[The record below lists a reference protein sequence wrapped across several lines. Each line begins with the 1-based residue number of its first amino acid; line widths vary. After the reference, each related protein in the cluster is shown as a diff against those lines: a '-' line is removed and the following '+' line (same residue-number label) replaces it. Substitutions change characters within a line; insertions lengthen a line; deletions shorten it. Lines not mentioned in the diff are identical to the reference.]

1 MRTISHRRERKSPSR
16 DGQERPQR
24 RGSRRLVIRGETWTW
39 RFGHVIDIRDAEGKG
54 HKADLAEVLGGD
66 REDVERASW
75 KRNLTVDPS
84 LIVDHINR
92 RILGYDDAMGFPA
105 GSRWHR
111 HQAAMRDG
119 WIAFAGP
126 RGIWQA
132 RITPWLCDIRSPE
145 DVGSVARIYEM
156 LEITIDEWT
165 DIKVADM
172 AAEGLT
178 VDDLWRIEQAK
189 PNGGRARIE
198 TFLGHPSPSVPTPTS
213 RQLEDHV
220 VRHIVGRAARAMA

>member
-1 MRTISHRRERKSPSR
+1 MAAHGRERRGPPR
-16 DGQERPQR
+16 ERSTEPQR
-24 RGSRRLVIRGETWTW
+24 RGSRRLVIRGEAWTW

-54 HKADLAEVLGGD
+54 HKADQTEVLGSD
-66 REDVERASW
+66 WEEIERATW

-92 RILGYDDAMGFPA
+92 RILGYNDAMGFPA

-111 HQAAMRDG
+111 HQAAVRTG
-119 WIAFAGP
+119 WIPFAGP
-126 RGIWQA
+126 RGTWQA
-132 RITPWLCDIRSPE
+132 RITPWLCDVRSPE

-156 LEITIDEWT
+156 LAISTDEWT
-165 DIKVADM
+165 DIKVADL

-178 VDDLWRIEQAK
+178 VDDLWRIERAK
-189 PNGGRARIE
+189 PHDQRKERIE

-213 RQLEDHV
+213 RQLEEYV
-220 VRHIVGRAARAMA
+220 VRHIVGKTARAMA